1 VSRQTIGNSGALLEW
16 VYRLDLPAQTWQRN
30 IAREAFSRRGL
41 GSGMLSYEFD
51 ASFHRGTVVL
61 GTMAGVGDIQAFA
74 AWSGSIHSRA
84 VGDAYRAVVA
94 RGSHAGTYR
103 ETVVAEAP
111 DESSCRPFEEALAA
125 TGFEDIWAACGVN
138 PDATGIAFAIPFSG
152 SQGMSRQLQQQWERV
167 SIHVAAAHRLRKRIR
182 CGTGCLDLADEA
194 HGVFGP
200 DGRELHLTE
209 NAVADQEALRRFIKA
224 IDRERAREL
233 RCDGTEV
240 LSVWTGLLKGR
251 WSVLDQIDSDGKHFM
266 LLFENEPEAAAP
278 RALSR
283 REAQVAT
290 YAAQGHANKT
300 IGYELG
306 IGIPTVATH
315 LRNALAKLGLKSR
328 TDLVWLFGRLAARP
342 ATGISTTHPD

>member
-1 VSRQTIGNSGALLEW
+1 VSRETIRNSGSLLEW

-30 IAREAFSRRGL
+30 IAEEIFGRRGL

-51 ASFHRGTVVL
+51 ASFPRDTVNL
-61 GTMAGVGDIQAFA
+61 GSMAGVGDIQAFA
-74 AWSGSIHSRA
+74 AWSEPIHSRA

-111 DESSCRPFEEALAA
+111 EESSCRPFEDALAA
-125 TGFEDIWAACGVN
+125 TGFEDIWAVCGVN

-152 SQGMSRQLQQQWERV
+152 SHGISRQLQHEWGKV

-209 NAVADQEALRRFIKA
+209 NAISDHEALRRFITA

-251 WSVLDQIDSDGKHFM
+251 WSVLDQIDSDGRHFV
-266 LLFENEPEAAAP
+266 LVFENEPEAAAP

-306 IGIPTVATH
+306 IGISTVATH
-315 LRNALAKLGLKSR
+315 LRNALAKLGLKRR

-342 ATGISTTHPD
+342 ATGISTLHPD

>member
-1 VSRQTIGNSGALLEW
+1 LEA
-16 VYRLDLPAQTWQRN
+16 VYRLDLPAETWQRS
-30 IAREAFSRRGL
+30 IAEELFGRRGL
-41 GSGMLSYEFD
+41 GTGMLSYEFD
-51 ASFHRGTVVL
+51 ASFHRDTVVL
-61 GTMAGVGDIQAFA
+61 GTMAGIGDIQPFA
-74 AWSGSIHSRA
+74 SWSEPIHSQA

-94 RGSHAGTYR
+94 RGSHVGTYR
-103 ETVVAEAP
+103 ETVVK
-111 DESSCRPFEEALAA
+111 ESPEERSRRPFEEALSD
-125 TGFEDIWAACGVN
+125 TGFEDIWAVCGVN
-138 PDATGIAFAIPFSG
+138 PDATGLAFAIPFSG
-152 SQGMSRQLQQQWERV
+152 SVEISRQLQQEWGKV

-200 DGRELHLTE
+200 DGKDLHLTE
-209 NAVADQEALRRFIKA
+209 NAVSDQEALRRFIKA

-251 WSVLDQIDSDGKHFM
+251 WSLLDQIDSDGKHFM
-266 LLFENEPEAAAP
+266 LVFENEPEAAAP

-306 IGIPTVATH
+306 ISTSTVATH
-315 LRNALAKLGLKSR
+315 LRNALAKLGVTSR
-328 TDLVWLFGRLAARP
+328 TELIWLFGQLVARP
-342 ATGISTTHPD
+342 TTDVLARRLD